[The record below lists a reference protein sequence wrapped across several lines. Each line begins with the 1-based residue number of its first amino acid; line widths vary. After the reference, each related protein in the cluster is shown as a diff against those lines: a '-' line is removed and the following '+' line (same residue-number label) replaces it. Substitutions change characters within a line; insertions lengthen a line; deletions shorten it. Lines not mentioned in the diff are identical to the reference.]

1 METPTVKS
9 ILNKDYTKII
19 NEYYLLALLE
29 VNDGMTR
36 QELKESIEMYKQD
49 ENYEA
54 CAGLTKALNNIK

>member
-1 METPTVKS
+1 
-9 ILNKDYTKII
+9 LNKDYTKII